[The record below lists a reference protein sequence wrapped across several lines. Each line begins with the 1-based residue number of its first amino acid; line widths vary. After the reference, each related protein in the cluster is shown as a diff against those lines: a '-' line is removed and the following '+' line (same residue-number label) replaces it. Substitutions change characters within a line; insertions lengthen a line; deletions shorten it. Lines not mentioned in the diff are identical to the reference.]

1 MFGDA
6 LTPAVD
12 VVLLTAVLSVAAVAA
27 RRLAGRDPAAVPPSP
42 YTPAKQGRNDMTRV
56 AGTAAGEAAVE
67 IRHLVVLRGETAS
80 WTG

>member
-42 YTPAKQGRNDMTRV
+42 YTPAKQG
-56 AGTAAGEAAVE
+56 GT
-67 IRHLVVLRGETAS
+67 T
-80 WTG
+80 